1 MESVIVSII
10 EDYAVG
16 PDFVV
21 AEYVFILMVR
31 FLIFLTFFKYPIDL
45 KFGFCWIW
53 VRMNKLWW
61 DDLFSFRVEIQKD
74 KRERN
79 AKEKILWNLF

>member
-45 KFGFCWIW
+45 KFGFCWI
-53 VRMNKLWW
+53 
-61 DDLFSFRVEIQKD
+61 
-74 KRERN
+74 
-79 AKEKILWNLF
+79 